1 MLTITMRKKYLYYRQ
16 SNGKEEWK
24 EHHLEPSHKEI
35 KDEPRNKA
43 TREMQ
48 PPLAEN
54 GEQTAIKWEESQSSC
69 RESHLYKVQD

>member
-43 TREMQ
+43 TRDQ
-48 PPLAEN
+48 GNAT
-54 GEQTAIKWEESQSSC
+54 TASWKWGTNSN
-69 RESHLYKVQD
+69 

>member
-1 MLTITMRKKYLYYRQ
+1 MSPETKQ
-16 SNGKEEWK
+16 QG
-24 EHHLEPSHKEI
+24 
-35 KDEPRNKA
+35 

-54 GEQTAIKWEESQSSC
+54 GEQTAIKREESQSSC